1 MFFNNS
7 IFIFVKETLMV
18 KNLSIA
24 LLIYGVSSLHGLDI
38 RNDTNEMA
46 RLSDICSDQ
55 DQYHEEIVLQPG
67 DTITRYDITEFALDI
82 NNKRGVITRF
92 DRVGVLK
99 ITQTMIQKHSQST
112 KIIKVMHLNSVGDVV
127 WVRTLE

>member
-1 MFFNNS
+1 
-7 IFIFVKETLMV
+7 MV

-55 DQYHEEIVLQPG
+55 DQCHEEIVLQPG

-82 NNKRGVITRF
+82 NQKREVITHF

-99 ITQTMIQKHSQST
+99 ITQKIIQKHSQNT
-112 KIIKVMHLNSVGDVV
+112 KIIEVMHLNSVGDVV